1 MSNHANTHHGALPD
15 TSNLFAALANSLDRG
30 DADQAKLANKIMEQH
45 QLHLIGTKVVA
56 QRAALEPGGSVAAGG
71 GSGASPTCIKVK

>member
-1 MSNHANTHHGALPD
+1 
-15 TSNLFAALANSLDRG
+15 
-30 DADQAKLANKIMEQH
+30 MEQH

-71 GSGASPTCIKVK
+71 GSGASPTCIKLFLYTMPWRWEPPFLPPSEHEGNAV